1 MVARPDQDM
10 LIAGIAQQG
19 LWTSTG
25 GSDTWSKLGAGAG
38 SATITNRASTII
50 VDPDNPATFWES
62 GTYNGGGVYRTDDNG
77 VTFRQ
82 LGDLTHVEGL
92 SVDLSDPARK
102 TLLATIH
109 ESSNTFV
116 STNGG
121 KSWKDI
127 TSTLPADVG
136 YATGPVVIDQT
147 TFLLGTSNAAGS
159 KVLRSTD
166 AGVSWT
172 TVYDGGV
179 LGSPLRAQSD
189 GVLYWFL
196 DSVNGM
202 IGSIDNGQTWTVI
215 PPKGPTPPTSSAS
228 ALLELP
234 DASLASISGDRVVIS
249 ADHAA
254 SWTAVGPPIPITPN
268 GMIYS
273 PFRKAFYVWH
283 FDCDFSTA
291 DPIQPDSIVRF
302 DFDLAAQ

>member
-1 MVARPDQDM
+1 M

-25 GSDTWSKLGAGAG
+25 GSDTWSRLGVGAG
-38 SATITNRASTII
+38 SATITNRASKII

-92 SVDLSDPARK
+92 SVDLSDPTRK

-109 ESSNTFV
+109 ESSNTFL

-121 KSWKDI
+121 KTWKDI
-127 TSTLPADVG
+127 SSALPPDIG
-136 YATGPVVIDQT
+136 FATGPVVIDHT

-159 KVLRSTD
+159 KLLRSTD
-166 AGVSWT
+166 AGASWT
-172 TVYDGGV
+172 TAFDGGV

-196 DSVNGM
+196 ESVKGI
-202 IGSIDNGQTWTVI
+202 IGSIDNGQTWTLI
-215 PPKGPTPPTSSAS
+215 TPKSATVPTASPSAI
-228 ALLELP
+228 LELP
-234 DASLASISGDRVVIS
+234 DARLASISGDRVIIS

-254 SWTAVGPPIPITPN
+254 SWTAVGPPIPITPS

-291 DPIQPDSIVRF
+291 DPIQPDSIMRL
-302 DFDLAAQ
+302 DFDLTTQ